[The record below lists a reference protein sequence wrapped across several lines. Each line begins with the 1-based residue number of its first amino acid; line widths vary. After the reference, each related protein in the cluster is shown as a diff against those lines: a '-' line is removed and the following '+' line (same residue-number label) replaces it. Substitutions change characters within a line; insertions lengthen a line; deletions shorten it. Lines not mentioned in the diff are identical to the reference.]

1 MTPSNTE
8 NAPSKPD
15 VPAASTPPAHTTPAA
30 KPMAER
36 PYSPGLEGVLAAETA
51 IGYVDGANG
60 RLLYRGY
67 PIGQLVEKG
76 TYGQV
81 AELLWTG
88 EWRKTAR
95 LVPAELPEPV
105 ICALHEL
112 PDHTHPMDALRTAVS
127 VWGAWRRPHW
137 PPTVDQVR
145 ELTAFAPSALA
156 AFHRIRNGQEPVAP
170 NQKLSLAGGFLQQL
184 NGKDPDPAA
193 ARALDAYFVVG
204 AEHGLNASTFTCRV
218 IISTRSDLASAVCG
232 AIGAL
237 KGPLHGGAPA
247 EVVSQL
253 HEIGSPEKADKWV
266 REAIARGDKIMGFG
280 HRVYRAYDPRAAALR
295 KVAEGMADMADW
307 LDTAVKVEDVVL
319 RIFGELKPDRVIKTN
334 VEYYAAAVLQGVGLP
349 PDLFPPTFA
358 LARMAGWGA
367 HAIEQA
373 SADKL
378 IRPDARYVGPPG
390 NRGPELRPLVPRA
403 GRAFRP
409 SPPLAQPLRA
419 RYSVGSTATG
429 MRSAGG
435 DSAGLMVIREK
446 ATASTTPKAT
456 TAAATKKTLLQAA
469 RHDRGADRGTG
480 DAAQVERQVDQVQ
493 RGRAS
498 LARYFRGEDARDHRP
513 DDGLEGDRRAVEDR
527 QPGRGWGERHGAE
540 GHGQAGDRAHQD
552 APEADVIGDPAAH
565 RRQGR
570 SEDRGHAEDQAD
582 RARHLDGRA
591 LDVVD
596 RAATGTART
605 SAGRRRRCRR
615 RRTAIGRSGPPSRR
629 EPLRRRG

>member
-1 MTPSNTE
+1 MTTTDSG
-8 NAPSKPD
+8 NAPSSSEAADPANGATHATARPASK
-15 VPAASTPPAHTTPAA
+15 PAAE
-30 KPMAER
+30 K
-36 PYSPGLEGVLAAETA
+36 PYSPGLEGVIAAETA
-51 IGYVDGANG
+51 IGFVDGANG

-88 EWRKTAR
+88 EWRKSAR
-95 LVPAELPEPV
+95 LVPAEVPEPV
-105 ICALHEL
+105 ICALMEL

-137 PPTVDQVR
+137 PPTVDQAR
-145 ELTAFAPSALA
+145 EITAFAPSALA
-156 AFHRIRNGQEPVAP
+156 AFHRIRRGLEPVKP

-184 NGKDPDPAA
+184 TGKDPDPAA

-253 HEIGSPEKADKWV
+253 HEIGSPERAEKWV

-295 KVAEGMADMADW
+295 KVAEGMSDMAAW

-334 VEYYAAAVLQGVGLP
+334 VEYYAAAVLQGVGLA

-358 LARMAGWGA
+358 LARMAGWSA

-378 IRPDARYVGPPG
+378 IRPDARYVGHG
-390 NRGPELRPLVPRA
+390 EIDVPN
-403 GRAFRP
+403 F
-409 SPPLAQPLRA
+409 
-419 RYSVGSTATG
+419 
-429 MRSAGG
+429 
-435 DSAGLMVIREK
+435 
-446 ATASTTPKAT
+446 
-456 TAAATKKTLLQAA
+456 
-469 RHDRGADRGTG
+469 
-480 DAAQVERQVDQVQ
+480 
-493 RGRAS
+493 
-498 LARYFRGEDARDHRP
+498 
-513 DDGLEGDRRAVEDR
+513 
-527 QPGRGWGERHGAE
+527 
-540 GHGQAGDRAHQD
+540 
-552 APEADVIGDPAAH
+552 
-565 RRQGR
+565 
-570 SEDRGHAEDQAD
+570 
-582 RARHLDGRA
+582 
-591 LDVVD
+591 
-596 RAATGTART
+596 
-605 SAGRRRRCRR
+605 
-615 RRTAIGRSGPPSRR
+615 
-629 EPLRRRG
+629 